1 MTSPQRKRHNRMI
14 QNAARTIRRITFA
27 FLNFGISATKT
38 TSRGASA
45 FPKSRIGN
53 RFHQAKLSVTISSSR
68 G

>member
-38 TSRGASA
+38 SRGASA
-45 FPKSRIGN
+45 FPKSRIGD
-53 RFHQAKLSVTISSSR
+53 RFHQAKLSVTISSSP